1 MKYDVVSNDRRSRR
15 ISNACAALTAS
26 MRPQLYPCVARMA
39 RRGQCIAS
47 TRAPMHHTRPHYPF
61 DCLRRMRARRSTGTH
76 RHTAPPH
83 GSPTILPT
91 ETGHNLQSRD
101 LQFRADWHFEESEER
116 QHYVIEPWLDGVR
129 IGRAYGW
136 FSTGGKFVLEKIE
149 VDSAKRSRGYG
160 SAVIEQLRL
169 KAREKGCMEFVIKGV
184 RMSNHRAIALYEAM
198 GAKPIQTSD
207 TLLSFVISPP

>member
-1 MKYDVVSNDRRSRR
+1 MKYRMVSNDRRSRR
-15 ISNACAALTAS
+15 ISNARAALTGS

-39 RRGQCIAS
+39 GRGQRIAS
-47 TRAPMHHTRPHYPF
+47 TRPDAPHAATLSVRLPQA
-61 DCLRRMRARRSTGTH
+61 DASTPKH
-76 RHTAPPH
+76 RHLPTRATPPR

-136 FSTGGKFVLEKIE
+136 FSAGGKFVLEKIE
-149 VDSAKRSRGYG
+149 VDSAMRSRGYG

-169 KAREKGCMEFVIKGV
+169 KAREKGCIEFVIKGV